1 MLNMA
6 ESNSLEDSSH
16 ELIAVNE
23 QLCASNSSESCTDLC
38 DSNICQAEVRVTP
51 KDGLHMVPCS
61 LIVKLAQTFDCEIE
75 IVKNGKTANA
85 KAIFDLLGLMAEH
98 NTTLLIVANGKMAD
112 VAVQQLTKLFSDN
125 FRIN

>member
-1 MLNMA
+1 
-6 ESNSLEDSSH
+6 
-16 ELIAVNE
+16 
-23 QLCASNSSESCTDLC
+23 
-38 DSNICQAEVRVTP
+38 
-51 KDGLHMVPCS
+51 MVPCS